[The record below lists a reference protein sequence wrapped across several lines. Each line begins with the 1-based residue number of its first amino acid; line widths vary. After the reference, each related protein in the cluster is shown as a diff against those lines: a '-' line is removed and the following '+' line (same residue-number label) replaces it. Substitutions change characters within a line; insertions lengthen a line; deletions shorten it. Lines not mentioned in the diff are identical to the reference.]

1 MSSHPI
7 VIIGAGHAGVSTAV
21 RLKELDW
28 SGDIVMIDQQSAVP
42 YERPPLSKD
51 LLKLDSDGRTPPLRK
66 AEWFENRGIRMLTG
80 RTAVSIDRASR
91 SVRLSDGSEQEYHRL
106 VIATGATARSLPVPG
121 ADLPGVQMLKTQDDA
136 IQLRGALQ
144 AGKRIV
150 VIGAGYIGMEVAA
163 AAVAAGCRTTVLE
176 FQDRIMSRVTSQPV
190 SHFFENLHMQA
201 GTEFRFGTGA
211 TEIQGDG
218 HVQRVLTNI
227 GEIHDADAVVVGIG
241 VVPNQ
246 ELAEQAGLDCEDGI
260 LVDADART
268 SDPHIY
274 AVGDVTRS
282 VCPFENVS
290 RRLECIQNA
299 THQSSQAA
307 RSILGL
313 EPETPEIAWF
323 WTVQH
328 GKRLQTAGVRHPDDQ
343 IVLRG
348 SPTDGKFSVLYLR
361 AGRLAAIDTIGR
373 LADFRQG
380 KKLISAGRPI
390 DPAAAADL
398 NRPLTESVHDFAT
411 V

>member
-218 HVQRVLTNI
+218 HVQRVLTNT